1 MSKASIANIIQV
13 CAIAAGMDRFC
24 KQKGTKNWNIIHNQI
39 GAYYKAEI
47 TNPFT
52 KTEGGKANTADC
64 VICDSNANS
73 FLKNME
79 SQKVYYDANG
89 LCTLETG
96 EKFFQVSLKQSEGG
110 AQLGKITSDFAS
122 KFGLL
127 RTNDIVNMLVHEGLE
142 LNEGIRDLFNKGKEF
157 IKSVGKKVIDKIYQI
172 SNTFKSMYKKNIG
185 ALKSAQKQSE
195 KVIDKKVMNIK
206 VNKKFLK
213 EAKGKVTLEEQVEG
227 ISKDPSAFNDL
238 HSIVEAE
245 FNSVKKNTN
254 RPGVLSVG
262 DESIPKSKPKL
273 DVVRKLMAN
282 AKAYNS
288 INRILST
295 AAGQVRSVENIF
307 KEMLELEK
315 QMFFGRTS
323 LPLVKV
329 FGLKSN
335 GGGTAWKFLKTGK
348 EFIDERISAFTDLPE
363 NVLIVNSQQ
372 QSAGYMNITTAM
384 LSHLNHKTQ
393 EPSYNL
399 VSMRTNSAASTTF
412 VIEGSKVVS
421 LKYIKDNYT
430 G

>member
-1 MSKASIANIIQV
+1 
-13 CAIAAGMDRFC
+13 MDRFC

-47 TNPFT
+47 KNPFT

-64 VICDSNANS
+64 IICDSNINS
-73 FLKNME
+73 FLENMK
-79 SQKVYYDANG
+79 SQKVYYDSNG

-96 EKFFQVSLKQSEGG
+96 EKFFQVSLKQAEGG

-122 KFGLL
+122 KFGVL
-127 RTNDIVNMLVHEGLE
+127 RTDDLLNMLVHEGVE

-157 IKSVGKKVIDKIYQI
+157 IKSVGKKVVDKIYQM
-172 SNTFKSMYKKNIG
+172 SNAFKSMYQKNIG
-185 ALKSAQKQSE
+185 ALKSSQKQSE
-195 KVIDKKVMNIK
+195 KIIDKKVMNIK

-213 EAKGKVTLEEQVEG
+213 EAKGKMTLEEQVEG
-227 ISKDPSAFNDL
+227 TSKDPRAFNEL
-238 HSIVEAE
+238 HSIVKAE
-245 FNSVKKNTN
+245 FNSVTKNTS
-254 RPGVLSVG
+254 RQGLLSVG
-262 DESIPKSKPKL
+262 DKSVPKSKPQL

-288 INRILST
+288 INRILSI
-295 AAGQVRSVENIF
+295 AVGQVRSLDDIF

-335 GGGTAWKFLKTGK
+335 GSGTAWKFLKTGK
-348 EFIDERISAFTDLPE
+348 EFVEDRISAFTDLPE
-363 NVLIVNSQQ
+363 YVLVVNSQG
-372 QSAGYMNITTAM
+372 QSEGYMNITTAM

-412 VIEGSKVVS
+412 VIEGSKVVPLS
-421 LKYIKDNYT
+421 YIQKNFV
-430 G
+430 GK